1 MAKTSGISARRQA
14 AFMPDQDTR
23 WRAARAAG
31 NTLRIWEMQGAEVV
45 AMHTVPLPAGTDPAN
60 VLCMDVD
67 DTRVSVLCGG
77 MDTVRPLPCAPL
89 GAPKPNEGVIRI
101 LPLQQESPTVL
112 TNGEEAAIAGYLAA
126 HPRFDGVVLCLT
138 EQSLWA
144 HISADEV
151 VSMMAFD
158 TPPLAAAFAAEYRQG
173 AAFDAAL
180 ADTLSRP
187 ERIAAH
193 LAQARTGRSGQEAA
207 HLIGAELAAARP
219 YWLGQFVVVLADE
232 GAEAPYAAALESQG
246 AMVETASFSEAF
258 LAGCGLA
265 TDT

>member
-1 MAKTSGISARRQA
+1 
-14 AFMPDQDTR
+14 MPDQDIR

-31 NTLRIWEMQGAEVV
+31 DTLRIWDMQGAEVV
-45 AMHTVPLPAGTDPAN
+45 ALHNVPLPDGTDPAH
-60 VLCMDVD
+60 VLYMDDD

-77 MDTVRPLPCAPL
+77 IDAVRPLPCAPL
-89 GAPKPNEGVIRI
+89 ETSKTDEGVVRI
-101 LPLQQESPTVL
+101 LPLRQESPTVL
-112 TNGEEAAIAGYLAA
+112 TDGEEAAIGGYLAA
-126 HPRFDGVVLCLT
+126 HPRFDGIVLCLT

-158 TPPLAAAFAAEYRQG
+158 TPRLAAAFAAEYRQG

-193 LAQARTGRSGQEAA
+193 LAQARTGRSGQEIA
-207 HLIGAELAAARP
+207 HLIGAEIADARP
-219 YWLGQFVVVLADE
+219 YWLGQFVVILADE
-232 GAEAPYAAALESQG
+232 GAEAPYAAALKSQG
-246 AMVETASFSEAF
+246 TMVETASFSAAF
-258 LAGCGLA
+258 LTGCGLA
-265 TDT
+265 IDT